1 VGGYLREGEPRDAL
15 APRDS
20 LFNREQMG
28 SLRRAL
34 ATVFAARRGAVA
46 ILSVATAVVSL
57 PATASGDNIF
67 VANAGASTV
76 GEYTTSGTTVNA
88 SLISGLDGPGAIAV
102 SGSNLLVASFSLT
115 VPNWVVGEYST
126 SGATLDATLVS
137 GLPYPTQIGAIAV
150 SGSTLFVSNVY
161 DPANDWEVG
170 EYTIT
175 GAMVNA
181 SLLTTGT
188 NRVLGMAVSGSNLLV
203 ANFDRDTIGEY
214 TSSGATV
221 NASLITG
228 LSGPVGIAVSGSI
241 MFVLNEGI
249 FFSGNPGCIG
259 SIGEY
264 TTSGATVNASL
275 VTGLCS
281 PVGIAVSGSNLFVT
295 SSTSTQSNGTIG
307 EYTTSGAVV
316 NASLVTGLSRP
327 WGIAVAP
334 VPEPST
340 ALLLSAGIVGL
351 TARRHRA
358 RGVSP
363 G

>member
-1 VGGYLREGEPRDAL
+1 
-15 APRDS
+15 
-20 LFNREQMG
+20 
-28 SLRRAL
+28 
-34 ATVFAARRGAVA
+34 
-46 ILSVATAVVSL
+46 
-57 PATASGDNIF
+57 
-67 VANAGASTV
+67 
-76 GEYTTSGTTVNA
+76 
-88 SLISGLDGPGAIAV
+88 
-102 SGSNLLVASFSLT
+102 
-115 VPNWVVGEYST
+115 
-126 SGATLDATLVS
+126 
-137 GLPYPTQIGAIAV
+137 IAV

-203 ANFDRDTIGEY
+203 ANFDSDT
-214 TSSGATV
+214 
-221 NASLITG
+221 
-228 LSGPVGIAVSGSI
+228 
-241 MFVLNEGI
+241 
-249 FFSGNPGCIG
+249 
-259 SIGEY
+259 IGEY

-363 G
+363 